1 MRKTVLRLKREY
13 MNRELKNPGFYI
25 INLLFFITAFSY
37 LFWIANHILIFQ
49 ENNHLFV
56 FSKLYLEKYFLQPG
70 GLLVL
75 TGKFFTQFYFHTI
88 IGAIILATTLTLPA
102 ILIFHI
108 NKQLLPHSQ
117 LSLPLMIIPS
127 FLLLMMQTHYYHML
141 EFNFGFFWVLFF
153 FYIYLTFFKN
163 KASFVPLILFPVIYY
178 FIGVYAWI
186 LVVIFILFNLFY
198 KKGNE
203 RFINSVILLGVA
215 VITVIFSKKVLFFQ
229 PFEQL
234 ITYPFPSV
242 ENKNHHIFLYITTA
256 YISFYPLI
264 VKALTTLKAKLHQSK
279 LIGTAS
285 VVIIFGVSIF
295 SLFNSYNNQT
305 SRVIQLERM
314 VLDEKYNQAINFHE
328 KYPSQNLIGQYF
340 YNIALSET
348 DQLAS
353 RLFYGRQDFN
363 VNALIL
369 PWNEEHLNWG
379 AHFFYTVGLINEA
392 HRWAYEEM
400 IVYGYR
406 PQNISLLAK
415 TNIINGNYKRAYKYV
430 DILKKTAF
438 YRNRGNEY
446 EELLADTALIAAH
459 PEFGLKRNIMPQN
472 EFFTEIVSPQNNIP
486 KLLQSNPD
494 NKKAFEYIMAWFLLS
509 KNVEGIINNLSM
521 LNSLNYNKIPRHIEE
536 AILAYTNSTGEK
548 PDLGGLAISN
558 ETIARFN
565 QYTSDF
571 KRTRQNPST
580 QKNIMQNKYHN
591 TFWFYFHF
599 Q

>member
-1 MRKTVLRLKREY
+1 
-13 MNRELKNPGFYI
+13 MNRTLKNPGFYI
-25 INLLFFITAFSY
+25 INLLFFATAFSY
-37 LFWIANHILIFQ
+37 FFGIANHILFFQ
-49 ENNHLFV
+49 ENNHLFI
-56 FSKLYLEKYFLQPG
+56 FSKFYLDDYFTQPG

-75 TGKFFTQFYFHTI
+75 TGKFFTQFYFHAI
-88 IGAIILATTLTLPA
+88 IGVIILATTLTLPA
-102 ILIFHI
+102 ILIYHI
-108 NKQLLPHSQ
+108 NKHLLPHSQ
-117 LSLPLMIIPS
+117 LSLPLMIIPP
-127 FLLLMMQTHYYHML
+127 FLLLLMQTHYYHML
-141 EFNFGFFWVLFF
+141 EFNFGFLLILFF
-153 FYIYLTFFKN
+153 FYIYLTFLKN
-163 KASFVPLILFPVIYY
+163 KTSYVPLILFPLVYY

-186 LVVIFILFNLFY
+186 LIMMLILLNLFY

-203 RFINSVILLGVA
+203 RFINSSILLGVA

-242 ENKNHHIFLYITTA
+242 ENKNHHLFLYITTGFIA
-256 YISFYPLI
+256 VYPLI
-264 VKALTTLKAKLHQSK
+264 TKALTTFRTKLHQSK
-279 LIGTAS
+279 FIGTAAV
-285 VVIIFGVSIF
+285 VVIFGFSIF

-305 SRVIQLERM
+305 SRVIQLEKM
-314 VLDEKYNQAINFHE
+314 VLDEEYNQAINFHE
-328 KYPSQNLIGQYF
+328 KYPSQNLIAQYF

-430 DILKKTAF
+430 DILKNTAF
-438 YRNRGNEY
+438 YRDRGNEY
-446 EELLADTALIAAH
+446 EELLADTTLIAVH
-459 PEFGLKRNIMPQN
+459 PEFGLKRNIMPQDD
-472 EFFTEIVSPQNNIP
+472 FFTEIVSPQNNIP
-486 KLLQSNPD
+486 KLLQSNPE
-494 NKKAFEYIMAWFLLS
+494 NQKAFEYMMAWFLLS
-509 KNVEGIINNLSM
+509 KNVEGIINNLPK
-521 LNSLNYNKIPRHIEE
+521 LNNLNYNKIPRHIEE
-536 AILAYTNSTGEK
+536 ATLAYTNSTGEN
-548 PDLGGLAISN
+548 PDLGGLTISN
-558 ETIARFN
+558 ETILRFN
-565 QYTSDF
+565 QYISDF
-571 KRTRQNPST
+571 KQTRQNPST
-580 QKNIMQNKYHN
+580 QKNIMQNKYQN

-599 Q
+599 K